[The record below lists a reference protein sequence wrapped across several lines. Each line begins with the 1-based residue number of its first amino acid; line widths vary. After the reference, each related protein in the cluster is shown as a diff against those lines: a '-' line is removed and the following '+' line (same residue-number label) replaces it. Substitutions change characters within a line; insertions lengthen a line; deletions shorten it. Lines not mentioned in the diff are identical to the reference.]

1 MLLQKISMLSLSLCA
16 QNISSALN
24 PQETRLRA
32 KLKPHTFLKAKLE
45 AGQRIYDGIHR
56 PPKRKGTT

>member
-1 MLLQKISMLSLSLCA
+1 MLSLSLCA

-32 KLKPHTFLKAKLE
+32 KLKPHTFLKTKLE
-45 AGQRIYDGIHR
+45 TGQRIYDGIHR
-56 PPKRKGTT
+56 LPERKETT

>member
-1 MLLQKISMLSLSLCA
+1 MLSLSLCA

-32 KLKPHTFLKAKLE
+32 KLKPHTFLKTKLA
-45 AGQRIYDGIHR
+45 AGQRFCDGIYR
-56 PPKRKGTT
+56 LSKRKGTT

>member
-1 MLLQKISMLSLSLCA
+1 MLSLSLCA
-16 QNISSALN
+16 QNISSELN

-32 KLKPHTFLKAKLE
+32 KSKPHTFLKTKLE

-56 PPKRKGTT
+56 LPERKETT